1 MRASRSISI
10 FLIISFIAVFMYG
23 DLFTNEADADCDGGT
38 IASQIGF
45 GYLAG
50 GAVVA
55 GMCAI
60 LVEVEKY
67 TKYKLT
73 EDSGVAA
80 VIIGPAA
87 FVIASSGTVYGIGQ
101 IAGCRGSF
109 RPTLVGGAILT
120 PVVGGIIGGIIGGIK
135 NDDGCLGSFIGSSVG
150 FLLAPIG
157 ATIAYHL
164 TKEENNPGKKEIIV
178 PLMRM
183 RF

>member
-10 FLIISFIAVFMYG
+10 SLIISFIAMFMCG
-23 DLFTNEADADCDGGT
+23 DLFTEESIADCGRLT
-38 IASQIGF
+38 IVSQLGF

-60 LVEVEKY
+60 GVTVDEY
-67 TKYKLT
+67 TKYKLIT
-73 EDSGVAA
+73 EDSLATA

-109 RPTLVGGAILT
+109 TPTLVGGAILT
-120 PVVGGIIGGIIGGIK
+120 PVVDGIIGGIIGGIK
-135 NDDGCLGSFIGSSVG
+135 NEGGAGCLMGGSLGVI
-150 FLLAPIG
+150 LAPIG

-178 PLMRM
+178 PLMSL